1 MAVAVGPGR
10 NDQYQPPKQQAKD
23 ADQHVGRRIREWRM
37 MLGFSQRALAEQ
49 IGVTDQQLRRYEQG
63 TDRVSAASLY
73 RIACRLGVSI
83 DCFFEDLAKGSA
95 LVPRPQQRL
104 LLELTRSLAGM
115 SDPKLQAALS
125 EFVRVLATEPAN
137 KDEPAAE

>member
-1 MAVAVGPGR
+1 MAVAVGPSR
-10 NDQYQPPKQQAKD
+10 NDQHRPPKQQAKD

-37 MLGFSQRALAEQ
+37 ILGLSQRALADQ
-49 IGVTDQQLRRYEQG
+49 IGASHQQLRRYEQG

-73 RIACRLGVSI
+73 RIARRLGVGI

-95 LVPRPQQRL
+95 LVPLPQQRL
-104 LLELTRSLAGM
+104 LFELTRSLAGM

-125 EFVRVLATEPAN
+125 ELVRVLAAEPAN